1 MGIAEQITTNTLAE
15 LGVIKEQK
23 PEPSGENSIAKDLE
37 VSSGELWA
45 KYDGSRTKSTRYQ
58 PRTQRHGSPRGWT
71 KDDVLAELDEIRTN
85 NIDMS
90 MEQQAVFTRKNFKE
104 CVELIA
110 TDLLNGVEQGGF
122 VVNGGDS
129 IIILQQRI
137 AAWLVEHTRQY
148 DGKDYRIVV
157 VEG

>member
-15 LGVIKEQK
+15 LGVIKEQTPK
-23 PEPSGENSIAKDLE
+23 PIGIATDLE

-45 KYDGSRTKSTRYQ
+45 KYDGSRTKSTTYE

-90 MEQQAVFTRKNFKE
+90 MEHQAVMTRKNYKE
-104 CVELIA
+104 CVELLT
-110 TDLLNGVEQGGF
+110 TDLLNGMEQGGF
-122 VVNGGDS
+122 VVNNGDS

-137 AAWLVEHTRQY
+137 AAWLYKHTRQY